1 MPKIPTYVSTSS
13 MTTAT
18 PSVKTNVQDLNV
30 NQTPASALQPVSNF
44 VRDSYI
50 KEKIT
55 EANNQSYKAI
65 NNFYEDQLDPQGN
78 VAQKGWLT
86 IQSEAKQKSNPTEA
100 SEYYDLETEKLY
112 NYHKNNKLKNLN
124 NFEKKAIDAKFY
136 ATSGLLKT
144 KAIEE
149 ARLNLI
155 TENKEVDDDTFVK
168 QSLLLQQ
175 LGPMYLSSFKKIMEE
190 RINANPDYD
199 DGIKKQLIKGYNQK
213 GAEFLATSMA
223 NNQPNNFKLSLK
235 QGIFDDVPAGEL
247 LKLDGVANEKIK
259 EQKFNILLK
268 PLDIPFDADPRDFT
282 LANEEIKNKTFG
294 GNKELQKIFQ
304 TLLPQEKIEFE
315 KEYQKKA
322 KAIRSDRNMAILTQ
336 REVVKVET
344 AIESKGIFDNM
355 EKNKA
360 TYNKDLERIFGVNTD
375 AVEQFNVVNQKVA
388 DGSANKLSN
397 FDKNDDIVKLIINDK
412 INTITD
418 KFLLTG
424 ETGEAKSILERVGQ
438 DVNIADVKYLN
449 NLLGISNEPNF
460 KQNHTEFFKF
470 IDNFKDQVAGS
481 VALQPLDPDKD
492 ARLNK
497 FKYVM
502 YNRYIDG
509 LEKGINSDELLKAT
523 KGNKNFIGY
532 DFYTFLPDV
541 NDVFK
546 GILNEVKKS
555 INNTSINKYGE
566 EILYE
571 DDTPEIPIMSLKKSK
586 EKELGRKLTIK
597 EFKELIKEK

>member
-1 MPKIPTYVSTSS
+1 MPKIPTYTSTSS

-18 PSVKTNVQDLNV
+18 PSVATDVPNLNV
-30 NQTPASALQPVSNF
+30 NNTPAGALQPISNF

-50 KEKIT
+50 QEKTT
-55 EANNQSYKAI
+55 EANNRSYKAI
-65 NNFYEDQLDPQGN
+65 NSFYEDQLDEQGN
-78 VAQKGWLT
+78 VSQKGWLT
-86 IQSEAKQKSNPTEA
+86 IQSETKQKSNPTEA
-100 SEYYDLETEKLY
+100 SQYYDAEVEKLY

-155 TENKEVDDDTFVK
+155 VENKEVDDDTFVK
-168 QSLLLQQ
+168 ESLLLQQ
-175 LGPMYLSSFKKIMEE
+175 LGPMYLPAFKDNMER
-190 RINANPDYD
+190 RINANKDYD
-199 DGIKKQLIKGYNQK
+199 DGVKKQLIKAYKQK
-213 GAEFLATSMA
+213 GSEFLATSMA

-235 QGIFDDVPAGEL
+235 EGVFDDVPAGEL

-282 LANEEIKNKTFG
+282 IANEEIKNKTFG
-294 GNKELQKIFQ
+294 GNKELQKIFE
-304 TLLPQEKIEFE
+304 TLPPQQKIEFE
-315 KEYQKKA
+315 KAYQTKA
-322 KAIRSDRNMAILTQ
+322 KAVRADRNMAILTQ
-336 REVVKVET
+336 REVAKIET
-344 AIESKGIFDNM
+344 AIESKKIFDEM
-355 EKNKA
+355 EKNKPS
-360 TYNKDLERIFGVNTD
+360 YQKDLERIFGVNTV
-375 AVEQFNVVNQKVA
+375 AIEQFTTMNEKVA

-397 FDKNDDIVKLIINDK
+397 FEKNDDIIKLIINDK
-412 INTITD
+412 VNTITD

-424 ETGEAKSILERVGQ
+424 ETGEGKSILDRIGQ
-438 DVNIADVKYLN
+438 DVNLADVKYLN
-449 NLLGISNEPNF
+449 NLLGISNETNF
-460 KQNHTEFFKF
+460 KENHTEFFKF

-481 VALQPLDPDKD
+481 VALQFLDPDKD

-509 LEKGINSDELLKAT
+509 LQKGINSDELLKAT

-546 GILNEVKKS
+546 GILNEVKKN
-555 INNTSINKYGE
+555 IND
-566 EILYE
+566 LPQ
-571 DDTPEIPIMSLKKSK
+571 DDTPEIPLESLKKEK

-597 EFKELIKEK
+597 EFRELIKEN

>member
-1 MPKIPTYVSTSS
+1 MPKIPTYTSTSS

-18 PSVKTNVQDLNV
+18 PSVATNVPNLNV
-30 NQTPASALQPVSNF
+30 NNTPAGALQPISNF

-50 KEKIT
+50 QEKTT
-55 EANNQSYKAI
+55 EANNRSYKAI
-65 NNFYEDQLDPQGN
+65 NSFYEDQLDEQGN
-78 VAQKGWLT
+78 VSQKGWLT
-86 IQSEAKQKSNPTEA
+86 IQSETKQKSNPTEA
-100 SEYYDLETEKLY
+100 SQYYDVEVEKLY

-168 QSLLLQQ
+168 ESLLLQQ
-175 LGPMYLSSFKKIMEE
+175 LGPMYLPAFKDNMER
-190 RINANPDYD
+190 RINANKDYD
-199 DGIKKQLIKGYNQK
+199 DGVKKQLIKAYKQK
-213 GAEFLATSMA
+213 GSEFLATSMA

-235 QGIFDDVPAGEL
+235 EGVFDDVPAGEL

-282 LANEEIKNKTFG
+282 IANEEIKNKTFG
-294 GNKELQKIFQ
+294 GNKELQKIFE
-304 TLLPQEKIEFE
+304 TLPPQQKIEFE
-315 KEYQKKA
+315 KAYQTKA
-322 KAIRSDRNMAILTQ
+322 KAVRADRNMAILTQ
-336 REVVKVET
+336 REVAKIET
-344 AIESKGIFDNM
+344 AIESKKIFDEM
-355 EKNKA
+355 EKNKPS
-360 TYNKDLERIFGVNTD
+360 YQKDLERIFGVNTV
-375 AVEQFNVVNQKVA
+375 AIEQFTTMNEKVA

-397 FDKNDDIVKLIINDK
+397 FEKNDDIIKLIINDK
-412 INTITD
+412 VNTITD

-424 ETGEAKSILERVGQ
+424 ETGEGKSILDRIGQ
-438 DVNIADVKYLN
+438 DVNLADVKYLN
-449 NLLGISNEPNF
+449 NLLRISNETNF
-460 KQNHTEFFKF
+460 KENHTEFFKF

-481 VALQPLDPDKD
+481 VALQSLDPDKD

-509 LEKGINSDELLKAT
+509 LQKGINSDELLKAT

-546 GILNEVKKS
+546 GILNEVKKN
-555 INNTSINKYGE
+555 IND
-566 EILYE
+566 LPQ
-571 DDTPEIPIMSLKKSK
+571 DDTPEIPLESLKKEK

-597 EFKELIKEK
+597 EFRELIKEN

>member
-1 MPKIPTYVSTSS
+1 MPKIPTYTSTSS

-18 PSVKTNVQDLNV
+18 PSVATNVPNLNV
-30 NQTPASALQPVSNF
+30 NNTPAGALQPISNF

-50 KEKIT
+50 QEKTT
-55 EANNQSYKAI
+55 EANNRSYKAI
-65 NNFYEDQLDPQGN
+65 NSFYEDQLDEQGN
-78 VAQKGWLT
+78 VSQKGWLT
-86 IQSEAKQKSNPTEA
+86 IQSETKQKSNPTEA
-100 SEYYDLETEKLY
+100 SQYYDVEVEKLY

-155 TENKEVDDDTFVK
+155 VENKEVDDDTFVK
-168 QSLLLQQ
+168 ESLLLQQ
-175 LGPMYLSSFKKIMEE
+175 LGPMYLPAFKDNMER
-190 RINANPDYD
+190 RINANKDYD
-199 DGIKKQLIKGYNQK
+199 DGVKKQLIKAYKQK
-213 GAEFLATSMA
+213 GSEFLATSMA

-235 QGIFDDVPAGEL
+235 NGSFDDVPANEL
-247 LKLDGVANEKIK
+247 LKLDAIANEKIK

-282 LANEEIKNKTFG
+282 IANEEIKNKTFG
-294 GNKELQKIFQ
+294 GNKELQKIFE
-304 TLLPQEKIEFE
+304 TLPPQQKIEFE
-315 KEYQKKA
+315 KAYQTKA
-322 KAIRSDRNMAILTQ
+322 KAVRADRNMAILTQ
-336 REVVKVET
+336 REVAKIET
-344 AIESKGIFDNM
+344 AIESKKIFDEM
-355 EKNKA
+355 EKNKPS
-360 TYNKDLERIFGVNTD
+360 YQKDLERIFGVNTV
-375 AVEQFNVVNQKVA
+375 AIEQFTTMNEKVA

-397 FDKNDDIVKLIINDK
+397 FEKNDDIIKLIINDK
-412 INTITD
+412 VNTITD

-424 ETGEAKSILERVGQ
+424 ETGEGKSILDRIGQ
-438 DVNIADVKYLN
+438 DVNLADVKYLN
-449 NLLGISNEPNF
+449 NLLRISNETNF
-460 KQNHTEFFKF
+460 KENHTEFFKF

-481 VALQPLDPDKD
+481 VALQSLDPDKD

-509 LEKGINSDELLKAT
+509 LQKGINSDELLKAT

-546 GILNEVKKS
+546 GILNEVKKN
-555 INNTSINKYGE
+555 IND
-566 EILYE
+566 LPQ
-571 DDTPEIPIMSLKKSK
+571 DDTPEIPLESLKKEK

-597 EFKELIKEK
+597 EFRELIKEN

>member
-18 PSVKTNVQDLNV
+18 PSVKTNLPNLNL
-30 NQTPASALQPVSNF
+30 NNTPASALQPVSNYI
-44 VRDSYI
+44 RDSYI
-50 KEKIT
+50 QEKTT
-55 EANNQSYKAI
+55 EANNKSYKAI
-65 NNFYEDQLDPQGN
+65 NSFYEDQLDQQGN
-78 VAQKGWLT
+78 VSQKGWLT
-86 IQSEAKQKSNPTEA
+86 IQSEAKQKKNPTEA
-100 SEYYDLETEKLY
+100 SQYYDTEVEKLY

-155 TENKEVDDDTFVK
+155 VENKEVDDDTFVK
-168 QSLLLQQ
+168 ESLLLQQ
-175 LGPMYLSSFKKIMEE
+175 LGPMYLSSFQDNMER
-190 RINANPDYD
+190 RIQANPDYD
-199 DGIKKQLIKGYNQK
+199 DGVKKQLIKAYKQK

-223 NNQPNNFKLSLK
+223 TNQPNNFKAALK
-235 QGIFDDVPAGEL
+235 KGVFDDVPAGEL
-247 LKLDGVANEKIK
+247 LKLDGVASEQIK

-268 PLDIPFDADPRDFT
+268 PLDIPFDANPRDFT

-294 GNKELQKIFQ
+294 NNKELQKIFQ
-304 TLLPQEKIEFE
+304 TLAPQEKIEFE

-336 REVVKVET
+336 REVAKVET
-344 AIESKGIFDNM
+344 AIESKKIFDNM
-355 EKNKA
+355 EKSKA
-360 TYNKDLERIFGVNTD
+360 TYNKDLERIFGVNTA
-375 AVEQFNVVNQKVA
+375 AVEQFTIVNEKVA

-397 FDKNDDIVKLIINDK
+397 FEKNDDIVKFIINDK

-424 ETGEAKSILERVGQ
+424 ETGEGKSILERIGQ

-509 LEKGINSDELLKAT
+509 LERNINSDELLKAT

-546 GILNEVKKS
+546 GISNELKKN
-555 INNTSINKYGE
+555 INNLIE
-566 EILYE
+566 Q
-571 DDTPEIPIMSLKKSK
+571 DDTPEILFISLKREK
-586 EKELGRKLTIK
+586 EKELGRKLTIQ
-597 EFKELIKEK
+597 EFRELIKEK

>member
-18 PSVKTNVQDLNV
+18 PSVATNLPNLNV
-30 NQTPASALQPVSNF
+30 NNTPAGALQPVSNYI
-44 VRDSYI
+44 RDSYI
-50 KEKIT
+50 QEKTT
-55 EANNQSYKAI
+55 EANNKSYKAI
-65 NNFYEDQLDPQGN
+65 NSFYEDQLDQQGN
-78 VAQKGWLT
+78 VSQKGWLT
-86 IQSEAKQKSNPTEA
+86 IQSEAKQKENPTEA
-100 SEYYDLETEKLY
+100 SEYYDAEVQKLY

-155 TENKEVDDDTFVK
+155 VENKEVDDDTFVK
-168 QSLLLQQ
+168 ESLLLQQ
-175 LGPMYLSSFKKIMEE
+175 LGPMYLPSFQDNMER
-190 RINANPDYD
+190 RIQANPDYD
-199 DGIKKQLIKGYNQK
+199 DGVKKQLIKAYKQK

-223 NNQPNNFKLSLK
+223 TSQPNNFKAALK
-235 QGIFDDVPAGEL
+235 KGVFDDVPAGEL
-247 LKLDGVANEKIK
+247 LKLDGVASEQIK

-268 PLDIPFDADPRDFT
+268 PLDIPFDANPRDFT

-304 TLLPQEKIEFE
+304 SLAPQEKIEFE
-315 KEYQKKA
+315 KEYQKKG
-322 KAIRSDRNMAILTQ
+322 KAVRSDRNMAILTQ
-336 REVVKVET
+336 KEVVKVQT
-344 AIESKGIFDNM
+344 AIESKDIFDNM

-360 TYNKDLERIFGVNTD
+360 TYNKDLERIFGVNTA
-375 AVEQFNVVNQKVA
+375 AVEQFTLVNEKVA

-397 FDKNDDIVKLIINDK
+397 FDKNDDIVKFIINDK

-424 ETGEAKSILERVGQ
+424 ETGEGKSILERIGQ

-460 KQNHTEFFKF
+460 KENHTEFFKF

-481 VALQPLDPDKD
+481 VALQPLDPNKD

-541 NDVFK
+541 NDVFI
-546 GILNEVKKS
+546 GISNELKKN
-555 INNTSINKYGE
+555 INNLIE
-566 EILYE
+566 Q
-571 DDTPEIPIMSLKKSK
+571 DDTPEIPFISLKREK
-586 EKELGRKLTIK
+586 EKELGRKLTIQ
-597 EFKELIKEK
+597 EFRELIKEK

>member
-1 MPKIPTYVSTSS
+1 MPKIPTYTSTSS

-18 PSVKTNVQDLNV
+18 PSVATDVPNLNV
-30 NQTPASALQPVSNF
+30 NNTPAGALQPISNF

-50 KEKIT
+50 QEKTT
-55 EANNQSYKAI
+55 EANNRSYKAI
-65 NNFYEDQLDPQGN
+65 NSFYEDQLDEQGN
-78 VAQKGWLT
+78 VSQKGWLT
-86 IQSEAKQKSNPTEA
+86 IQSETKQKPNPTEA
-100 SEYYDLETEKLY
+100 SQYYDAEVEKLY

-155 TENKEVDDDTFVK
+155 VENKEVDDDTFVK
-168 QSLLLQQ
+168 ESLLLQQ
-175 LGPMYLSSFKKIMEE
+175 LGPMYLPTFKDNMER
-190 RINANPDYD
+190 RINANKDYD
-199 DGIKKQLIKGYNQK
+199 DGVKKQLIKAYKQK
-213 GAEFLATSMA
+213 GSEFLATSMA

-235 QGIFDDVPAGEL
+235 EGVFDDVPAGEL

-282 LANEEIKNKTFG
+282 IANEEIKNKTFG
-294 GNKELQKIFQ
+294 GNKELQKIFE
-304 TLLPQEKIEFE
+304 TLPPQQKIEFE
-315 KEYQKKA
+315 KAYQTKA
-322 KAIRSDRNMAILTQ
+322 KAVRVDRNMAILTQ
-336 REVVKVET
+336 REVAKIET
-344 AIESKGIFDNM
+344 AIESKKIFDEM
-355 EKNKA
+355 EKNKPS
-360 TYNKDLERIFGVNTD
+360 YQKDLERIFGVNT
-375 AVEQFNVVNQKVA
+375 VSIEQFTTMNEKVA

-397 FDKNDDIVKLIINDK
+397 FEKNDDIIKLIINDK
-412 INTITD
+412 VNTITD

-424 ETGEAKSILERVGQ
+424 ETGEGKSILDRIGQ
-438 DVNIADVKYLN
+438 DVNLADVKYLN
-449 NLLGISNEPNF
+449 NLLGISNETNF
-460 KQNHTEFFKF
+460 KENHTEFFKF

-481 VALQPLDPDKD
+481 VALQSLDPDKD

-509 LEKGINSDELLKAT
+509 LQKGINSDELLKAT

-546 GILNEVKKS
+546 GILNEVKKN
-555 INNTSINKYGE
+555 IND
-566 EILYE
+566 LPQ
-571 DDTPEIPIMSLKKSK
+571 DDTPEIPLESLKKEK

-597 EFKELIKEK
+597 EFRELIKEN

>member
-1 MPKIPTYVSTSS
+1 MPKIPTYTSTSS

-18 PSVKTNVQDLNV
+18 PSVATDVPNLNV
-30 NQTPASALQPVSNF
+30 NNTPAGALQPISNF

-50 KEKIT
+50 QEKTT
-55 EANNQSYKAI
+55 EANNRSYKAI
-65 NNFYEDQLDPQGN
+65 NSFYEDQLDEQGN
-78 VAQKGWLT
+78 VSQKGWLT
-86 IQSEAKQKSNPTEA
+86 IQSETKQKSNPTEA
-100 SEYYDLETEKLY
+100 SQYYDAEVEKLY

-155 TENKEVDDDTFVK
+155 VENKEVDDDTFVK
-168 QSLLLQQ
+168 ESLLLQQ
-175 LGPMYLSSFKKIMEE
+175 LGPMYLPAFKDNMER
-190 RINANPDYD
+190 RINANKDYD
-199 DGIKKQLIKGYNQK
+199 DGVKKQLIKAYKQK
-213 GAEFLATSMA
+213 GSEFLATSMA

-235 QGIFDDVPAGEL
+235 EGVFDDVPAGEL

-282 LANEEIKNKTFG
+282 IANEEIKNKTFG
-294 GNKELQKIFQ
+294 GNKELQKIFE
-304 TLLPQEKIEFE
+304 TLPPQQKIEFE
-315 KEYQKKA
+315 KAYQTKA
-322 KAIRSDRNMAILTQ
+322 KAVRADRNMAILTQ
-336 REVVKVET
+336 REVAKIET
-344 AIESKGIFDNM
+344 AIESKKIFDEM
-355 EKNKA
+355 EKNKPS
-360 TYNKDLERIFGVNTD
+360 YQKDLERIFGVNTV
-375 AVEQFNVVNQKVA
+375 AIEQFTTMNEKVA

-397 FDKNDDIVKLIINDK
+397 FEKNDDIIKLIINDK
-412 INTITD
+412 VNTITD

-424 ETGEAKSILERVGQ
+424 ETGEGKSILDRIGQ
-438 DVNIADVKYLN
+438 DVNLADVKYLN
-449 NLLGISNEPNF
+449 NLLGISNETNF
-460 KQNHTEFFKF
+460 KENHTEFFKF

-481 VALQPLDPDKD
+481 VALQSLDPDKD

-509 LEKGINSDELLKAT
+509 LQKGINSDELLKAT

-546 GILNEVKKS
+546 GILNEVKKN
-555 INNTSINKYGE
+555 IND
-566 EILYE
+566 LPQ
-571 DDTPEIPIMSLKKSK
+571 DDTPEIPLESLKKEK

-597 EFKELIKEK
+597 EFRELIKEN

>member
-1 MPKIPTYVSTSS
+1 MPKIPTYTSTSS

-18 PSVKTNVQDLNV
+18 PSVATDVPNLNV
-30 NQTPASALQPVSNF
+30 NNTPAGALQPISNF

-50 KEKIT
+50 QEKTT
-55 EANNQSYKAI
+55 EANNRSYKAI
-65 NNFYEDQLDPQGN
+65 NSFYEDQLDEQGN
-78 VAQKGWLT
+78 VSQKGWLT
-86 IQSEAKQKSNPTEA
+86 IQSETKQKSNPTEA
-100 SEYYDLETEKLY
+100 SQYYDAEVEKLY

-155 TENKEVDDDTFVK
+155 VENKEVDDDTFVK
-168 QSLLLQQ
+168 ESLLLQQ
-175 LGPMYLSSFKKIMEE
+175 LGPMYLPAFKDNMER
-190 RINANPDYD
+190 RINANKDYD
-199 DGIKKQLIKGYNQK
+199 DGVKKQLIKAYKQK
-213 GAEFLATSMA
+213 GSEFLATSMA

-235 QGIFDDVPAGEL
+235 EGVFDDVPAGEL

-282 LANEEIKNKTFG
+282 IANEEIKNKTFG
-294 GNKELQKIFQ
+294 GNKELQKIFE
-304 TLLPQEKIEFE
+304 TLPPQQKIEFE
-315 KEYQKKA
+315 KAYQTKA
-322 KAIRSDRNMAILTQ
+322 KAVRADRNMAILTQ
-336 REVVKVET
+336 REVAKIET
-344 AIESKGIFDNM
+344 AIESKKIFDEM
-355 EKNKA
+355 EKNKPS
-360 TYNKDLERIFGVNTD
+360 YQKDLERIFGVNTV
-375 AVEQFNVVNQKVA
+375 AIEQFTTMNEKVA

-397 FDKNDDIVKLIINDK
+397 FEKNDDIIKLIINDK
-412 INTITD
+412 VNTITD

-424 ETGEAKSILERVGQ
+424 ETGEGKSILDRIGQ
-438 DVNIADVKYLN
+438 DVNLADVKYLN
-449 NLLGISNEPNF
+449 NLLGISNETNF
-460 KQNHTEFFKF
+460 KENHTEFFKF

-481 VALQPLDPDKD
+481 VALQSLDPDKD

-509 LEKGINSDELLKAT
+509 LQKGINSDELLKAT

-546 GILNEVKKS
+546 GILNEVKKN
-555 INNTSINKYGE
+555 IND
-566 EILYE
+566 LPQ
-571 DDTPEIPIMSLKKSK
+571 DDTPEIPLESLKKEK
-586 EKELGRKLTIK
+586 EKELGKKLTIK
-597 EFKELIKEK
+597 EFRELIKEN